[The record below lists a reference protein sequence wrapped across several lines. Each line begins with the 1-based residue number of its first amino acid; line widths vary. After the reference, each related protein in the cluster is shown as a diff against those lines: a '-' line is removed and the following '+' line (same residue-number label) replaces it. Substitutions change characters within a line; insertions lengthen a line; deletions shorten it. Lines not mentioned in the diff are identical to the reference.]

1 MPISSAT
8 ELRGRAESAGW
19 LTGAETI
26 LVTGASGFA
35 GRYLTAALDA
45 AGRSWVGIGRS
56 PGPDS
61 RLVPAD
67 VTDRRRILEVVREVE
82 PTAVVHLAA
91 MTYLPEVLAEPLG
104 SSRVNV
110 VGTLNLLD
118 AVRSAAPEAR
128 VLAISSGTVY
138 GAPPA
143 EELPITE
150 DAPLRAVHPY
160 GLQKIAGEL
169 LAERAREDGLDV
181 VVVRPF
187 NHVGPGQD
195 QRISVNHFARQ
206 IVAAERGEIEPL
218 IHVGNLEPRRDFL
231 DVRDV
236 VRAYLALLD
245 AERPPTPVNVAR
257 GESVRIGDA
266 LDMLIGAARVPV
278 RVEADPSRYRPL
290 DVADIAGDSG
300 RLRSATGWSP
310 TISVQ
315 ETLLGILDHLRRIP
329 RGDP

>member
-1 MPISSAT
+1 MAQ
-8 ELRGRAESAGW
+8 
-19 LTGAETI
+19 GAETI
-26 LVTGASGFA
+26 LVTGASGFV
-35 GRYLTAALDA
+35 GSYLTAALDA
-45 AGRSWVGIGRS
+45 AGRRWVGIGRS
-56 PGPDS
+56 PAPESG
-61 RLVPAD
+61 LVAAD
-67 VTDRRRILEVVREVE
+67 VTDRRRILEVVREVA

-118 AVRSAAPEAR
+118 AVRSAAPDAR

-143 EELPITE
+143 EELPLTE

-160 GLQKIAGEL
+160 GLQKIAAEL

-195 QRISVNHFARQ
+195 ERISVNHFARQ
-206 IVAAERGEIEPL
+206 IVAAERGEVEPL
-218 IHVGNLEPRRDFL
+218 IHVGNLEPRRDIL

-236 VRAYLALLD
+236 VRAYLALLE
-245 AERPPTPVNVAR
+245 AERPPSPVNVAR

-290 DVADIAGDSG
+290 DVPDIAGDAGDSG
-300 RLRSATGWSP
+300 APPGGAPRSPCRRPSLASSNTCVESP
-310 TISVQ
+310 GGTR
-315 ETLLGILDHLRRIP
+315 EP
-329 RGDP
+329 EDPG